1 MAARR
6 GQQDGENRLVR
17 PTALTLHIV
26 LTWGQH
32 VLSDW
37 KGASGCTKH
46 HVYKHPGNS
55 LGVDSLSSNLTVE
68 ERC

>member
-1 MAARR
+1 MAARL

-17 PTALTLHIV
+17 PVALTV

-55 LGVDSLSSNLTVE
+55 LGVDALSSSLTVE